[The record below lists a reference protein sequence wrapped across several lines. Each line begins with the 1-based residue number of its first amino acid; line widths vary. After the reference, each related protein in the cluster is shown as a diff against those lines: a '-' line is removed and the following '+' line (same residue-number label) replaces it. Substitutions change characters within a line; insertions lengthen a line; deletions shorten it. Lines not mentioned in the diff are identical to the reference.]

1 MHGVDYSVVISGG
14 FRVMMKYYH
23 PMPFGKA
30 GRQEENTE
38 MGGGRQREVENVG
51 K

>member
-1 MHGVDYSVVISGG
+1 MHGVDYSVAYSGS
-14 FRVMMKYYH
+14 FTVMMKYYH

-38 MGGGRQREVENVG
+38 MGLRQRKVETVG